1 MFRLLGNIYYLFICT
16 WALILHYT
24 CIILYTPNL
33 LYCNDI
39 SIQPYF
45 IFMRHHSLHFGEQLF
60 SIFWGFFLNFLNVD
74 WCKINSIKKIVHPN
88 KECKIERF
96 CVKIIYAWRKF
107 KYLKT
112 FFDGSIE
119 IGTCIYPFQK
129 NVHVVT
135 LPLKIYNIFV

>member
-1 MFRLLGNIYYLFICT
+1 MIYRFNRISFS
-16 WALILHYT
+16 WD
-24 CIILYTPNL
+24 IIL
-33 LYCNDI
+33 CI
-39 SIQPYF
+39 SENNYLV
-45 IFMRHHSLHFGEQLF
+45 SFGV
-60 SIFWGFFLNFLNVD
+60 FLNFLNVD

-135 LPLKIYNIFV
+135 LPLKIYNIFVQYTELFFFIILIHIISPRLYCRRKAFFLL